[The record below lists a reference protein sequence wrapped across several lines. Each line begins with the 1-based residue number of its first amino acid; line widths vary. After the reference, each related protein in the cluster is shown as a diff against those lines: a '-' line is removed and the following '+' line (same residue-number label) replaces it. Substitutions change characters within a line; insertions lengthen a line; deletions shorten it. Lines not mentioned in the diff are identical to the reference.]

1 MAYWFQL
8 DGINCDILQL
18 LCGFSALYLFIFCLF
33 VYILVYPFN
42 RLLACWLAFRLA
54 GLRVCG
60 LAGSRAC
67 FWAPN
72 SGVLIQL
79 QVWHRSRRFPRFKLW
94 LYLQTCKQNEC
105 VTVRTM
111 LACMLMTLQ
120 LQVYL
125 TLREWRAW
133 QQAKPRFNHVCKN
146 LHVGLTC
153 VFPFSEELEEYCV
166 PSWGRLSQP
175 SQTGLLIFLAKL
187 TTHGAKKT
195 TNFAFD
201 SMGYLCAVLCQSW
214 KPKIA
219 ALSDGNFQSH
229 LPAWLLYQQ
238 RISCSHKFR
247 ANTNF
252 RIRSSRATTFLEIRL
267 QLEI

>member
-94 LYLQTCKQNEC
+94 LYLQTCRMNVLQCERCWHVCSWHFNYKFILHYGNDGHDSKQN
-105 VTVRTM
+105 R
-111 LACMLMTLQ
+111 
-120 LQVYL
+120 
-125 TLREWRAW
+125 
-133 QQAKPRFNHVCKN
+133 
-146 LHVGLTC
+146 GLTMFAKTSMLGWH
-153 VFPFSEELEEYCV
+153 VFSLF
-166 PSWGRLSQP
+166 RR
-175 SQTGLLIFLAKL
+175 
-187 TTHGAKKT
+187 
-195 TNFAFD
+195 
-201 SMGYLCAVLCQSW
+201 SW
-214 KPKIA
+214 KNIA
-219 ALSDGNFQSH
+219 FHLGGAFLSH
-229 LPAWLLYQQ
+229 
-238 RISCSHKFR
+238 R
-247 ANTNF
+247 
-252 RIRSSRATTFLEIRL
+252 RL
-267 QLEI
+267 GC

>member
-175 SQTGLLIFLAKL
+175 SQTGLLIFFGEINNTRCQKNNKFCFWFNGLSMRCPVPKLETKNSSIERWKFSVTLASMATIS
-187 TTHGAKKT
+187 TTH
-195 TNFAFD
+195 F
-201 SMGYLCAVLCQSW
+201 
-214 KPKIA
+214 
-219 ALSDGNFQSH
+219 
-229 LPAWLLYQQ
+229 LLAQVP
-238 RISCSHKFR
+238 SEHKFQDPVIQS
-247 ANTNF
+247 NDISWN
-252 RIRSSRATTFLEIRL
+252 
-267 QLEI
+267 